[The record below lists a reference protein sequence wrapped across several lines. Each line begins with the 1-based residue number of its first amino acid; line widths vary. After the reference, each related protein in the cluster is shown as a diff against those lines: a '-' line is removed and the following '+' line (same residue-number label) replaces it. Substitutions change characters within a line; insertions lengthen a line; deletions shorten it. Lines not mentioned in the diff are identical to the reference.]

1 MNITTNCLSC
11 DLNGKA
17 ACATVCV
24 HCEHNNPAG
33 KYNLHQPVLHTILM
47 VSTEGEVRKFEGV
60 YRTNTTLGNIM
71 LIDFNRNEMARFP
84 NDESWAMIDLT
95 PTMGWNERAASSI
108 EHESPKTA
116 EDMPQQEAETVST
129 LKVAKVGLS
138 DISVFRMPKPVPQNK
153 NIMFC
158 LTATNGALPAS
169 INENPVD
176 VLRDFVRD
184 WLHTKQGW
192 DVYCQSDAGF
202 NWMTLC
208 SHLPISLNGITLSK
222 EPEDGT
228 EADWGYYDSV
238 SFTEP
243 LMGPGLVP
251 ATAYTN
257 GLELGTCKI
266 LFCTGLVTR
275 CNWKIP
281 PQAKTLTAS
290 NMTVKTDVGELP
302 IKWNPE
308 VEAYFLVKPDNKT
321 N

>member
-17 ACATVCV
+17 TCAAICA
-24 HCEHNNPAG
+24 HCLHNNPAG

-47 VSTEGEVRKFEGV
+47 VSADGETRKFEGV
-60 YRTNTTLGNIM
+60 YRTDATMSSIILRGFDYKEI
-71 LIDFNRNEMARFP
+71 ERFP
-84 NDESWAMIDLT
+84 NDYTWAMIDLT
-95 PTMGWNERAASSI
+95 PTMGWNEKAASSI
-108 EHESPKTA
+108 EHESTKTA
-116 EDMPQQEAETVST
+116 EDMPRQEAKTVPT
-129 LKVAKVGLS
+129 LKVVKVALS
-138 DISVFRMPKPVPQNK
+138 DLSVFRMPEPVPQS
-153 NIMFC
+153 IEFC
-158 LTATNGALPAS
+158 LTATDGALPAS
-169 INENPVD
+169 IDENPVD

-192 DVYCQSDAGF
+192 NVYCQSGAGF

-222 EPEDGT
+222 EPADGA
-228 EADWGYYDSV
+228 EADRDYYDSV

-257 GLELGTCKI
+257 GLELGTCEI

-281 PQAKTLTAS
+281 PRAKTLTAS
-290 NMTVKTDVGELP
+290 NMTVRTDVGELP

-308 VEAYFLVKPDNKT
+308 AEAYFLVKPDDKT